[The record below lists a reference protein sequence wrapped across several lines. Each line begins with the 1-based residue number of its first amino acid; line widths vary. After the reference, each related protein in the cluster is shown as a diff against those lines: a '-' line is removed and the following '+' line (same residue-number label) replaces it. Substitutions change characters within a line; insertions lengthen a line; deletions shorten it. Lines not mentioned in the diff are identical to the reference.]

1 MLSIARLAMKGPL
14 AAALSATVYTL
25 LALVF
30 APFLFV
36 AGGLVCLSGL
46 RHGGN
51 AGLQVAVSA
60 VLISGGL
67 VFLMTK
73 ASTITFVLAVALVP
87 LVGLAVML
95 RLTESQGLSI
105 TTAAILAFM
114 LAMVMR
120 FSITDVDGFWLQRL
134 TQFRDAVEAQGGQF
148 LTLAELGMVAG
159 MMHASTILLVML
171 FFSGTLLIGRW
182 WQASL
187 YNPGGFGEEFRRL
200 VLPRPVVLIAAAL
213 SVAALVMLNSG
224 RTLGLVGDALLLVMI
239 LFAMQG
245 LAIVHYRGTK
255 KKLANAFFVF
265 LYIFLVLLPH
275 FVGAILTFVGIIDN
289 VADFRKLRV
298 GRGRG

>member
-36 AGGLVCLSGL
+36 AGGIICLSGL

-51 AGLQVAVSA
+51 AGLQVALSA
-60 VLISGGL
+60 LVISGGL
-67 VFLMTK
+67 VFLMTN
-73 ASTITFVLAVALVP
+73 ASSIAYVLAVALIP
-87 LVGLAVML
+87 LVGLAAVL
-95 RLTESQGLSI
+95 RLTESQGISI
-105 TTAAILAFM
+105 TAAAVLSFVF
-114 LAMVMR
+114 AMVMR
-120 FSITDVDGFWLQRL
+120 YSVADVDNFWLQRL

-148 LTLAELGMVAG
+148 LSLTELGMVAG

-171 FFSGTLLIGRW
+171 FFSGALLIGRW

-200 VLPRPVVLIAAAL
+200 LLPRPVILVAAVL
-213 SVAALVMLNSG
+213 SVAALLVLNSSG
-224 RTLGLVGDALLLVMI
+224 SLGLLGDALLLMMI

-255 KKLANAFFVF
+255 KKVANAFFVF